1 MRDSLE
7 NLFGCEL
14 TSHQT
19 KKKKICHFCM
29 EQETVLINNKI

>member
-19 KKKKICHFCM
+19 KKKKFVIF
-29 EQETVLINNKI
+29 VWNKKLY